1 MPPEIES
8 ANPAPEIAA
17 PAPAPAPALPAES
30 AAAPA
35 PAPAPAASS
44 APEAAKPTVL
54 DTALDAIGK
63 PEVAAEKADPTKP
76 TPTPTD
82 PAKPAPATP
91 EAAKP
96 KDPKDLDLTPPE
108 GMNDRSKERWAT
120 LTERAKAV
128 PELERRAT
136 EAETR
141 FNSVR
146 DMVAETGLQADEF
159 SAVLNIGKMY
169 KSSKPEDL
177 KNALS
182 QIDVLRADV
191 AQRLGIAI
199 PGVDP
204 LADYPDLQADVES
217 MSITTERA
225 LEIAK
230 LRRVEK
236 QTTATN
242 QEAQERDQHLAI
254 VQQAT
259 QSMDEHLA
267 ARASQPGHQEKI
279 AHIKQYFGDKAKLQA
294 FVTTYRPEQWQAA
307 VTMMYDSFT
316 PPATVVTS
324 TTPQPLRPSS
334 SGVGVRVSTGPVS
347 ADSAVGNAMSQL
359 GW

>member
-1 MPPEIES
+1 MPPEIET
-8 ANPAPEIAA
+8 AAPAPVPEITAA
-17 PAPAPAPALPAES
+17 PAPAAVPTSETPAPAPAPAT
-30 AAAPA
+30 
-35 PAPAPAASS
+35 
-44 APEAAKPTVL
+44 PEAAKPTVL

-63 PEVAAEKADPTKP
+63 PEVTAEKADPAKP
-76 TPTPTD
+76 APTPTD
-82 PAKPAPATP
+82 PAKPDPAKP

-177 KNALS
+177 QNALA

-204 LADYPDLQADVES
+204 LEGHPDLKADVEAL
-217 MSITTERA
+217 SITPERA

-230 LRRVEK
+230 LRR
-236 QTTATN
+236 TATEASATSKEV
-242 QEAQERDQHLAI
+242 QEQREHHATATKAAQG
-254 VQQAT
+254 
-259 QSMDEHLA
+259 MDEHLA
-267 ARASQPGHQEKI
+267 ARASQPGHEAKVNY
-279 AHIKQYFGDKAKLQA
+279 IKQYFGDKERLQA
-294 FVTTYRPEQWQAA
+294 FVTTYRPDQWQAA
-307 VTMMYDSFT
+307 VTMMYDSYT
-316 PPATVVTS
+316 PPVT
-324 TTPQPLRPSS
+324 TTTAAPTPQPLRPSS

>member
-1 MPPEIES
+1 MPPEIEN
-8 ANPAPEIAA
+8 ANPAPEI
-17 PAPAPAPALPAES
+17 

-35 PAPAPAASS
+35 PAPAPPAEAAAAPAPAPA
-44 APEAAKPTVL
+44 APEAVKPTVL
-54 DTALDAIGK
+54 DSALDAIGK
-63 PEVAAEKADPTKP
+63 PEVAAEKADPAKP
-76 TPTPTD
+76 DPAPLD
-82 PAKPAPATP
+82 PAKPAPGAP
-91 EAAKP
+91 ESGKP

-204 LADYPDLQADVES
+204 LEGHPDLKADVEAL
-217 MSITTERA
+217 SITQERA
-225 LEIAK
+225 LEIAR
-230 LRRVEK
+230 LRRTE
-236 QTTATN
+236 TEATATSKEV
-242 QEAQERDQHLAI
+242 QDQREHH
-254 VQQAT
+254 AT
-259 QSMDEHLA
+259 VTKAAQSMDEHLA
-267 ARASQPGHQEKI
+267 ARASQPGHEAKI
-279 AHIKQYFGDKAKLQA
+279 NHIKQYFADKAKLQT
-294 FVTTYRPEQWQAA
+294 FVTTYRPDQWQAA
-307 VTMMYDSFT
+307 VTMMYDSYT
-316 PPATVVTS
+316 PPAPTAPP
-324 TTPQPLRPSS
+324 TPQPLRPSS

-347 ADSAVGNAMSQL
+347 ADSAVGNAMSSL